1 MAYSAIVVNVLACFI
16 FVTDEKRGFE
26 ESGREVERGD
36 EGARGGGGE
45 RGAMYIDYQL
55 SHFES
60 EWHWASPPSWKEEF
74 ME

>member
-36 EGARGGGGE
+36 EGARGAGVREG
-45 RGAMYIDYQL
+45 RCT
-55 SHFES
+55 
-60 EWHWASPPSWKEEF
+60 
-74 ME
+74 